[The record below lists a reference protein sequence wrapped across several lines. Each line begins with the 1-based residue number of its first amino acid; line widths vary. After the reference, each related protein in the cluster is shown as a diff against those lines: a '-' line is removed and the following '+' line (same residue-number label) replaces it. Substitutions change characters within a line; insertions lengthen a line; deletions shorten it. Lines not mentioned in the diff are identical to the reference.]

1 MFTFDSK
8 TTVIFGQDTVGEF
21 GTQAAKL
28 DAKKALLV
36 TDKGIIQAGLVE
48 KVNQS
53 LTAAGINVAV
63 FDEIDPNPTD
73 KMILR
78 CAA

>member
-36 TDKGIIQAGLVE
+36 TDKGIIQAGLWVCGATE
-48 KVNQS
+48 GPQS
-53 LTAAGINVAV
+53 KPDFSRERRGLQ
-63 FDEIDPNPTD
+63 
-73 KMILR
+73 LR
-78 CAA
+78 TWF